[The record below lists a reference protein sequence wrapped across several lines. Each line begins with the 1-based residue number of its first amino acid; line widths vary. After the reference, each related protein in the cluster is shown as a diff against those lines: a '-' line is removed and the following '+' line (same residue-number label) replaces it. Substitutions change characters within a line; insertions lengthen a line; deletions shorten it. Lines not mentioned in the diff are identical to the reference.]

1 MTQSA
6 TPTVS
11 RGSDAVGQE
20 VRIDAE
26 KLQCYHVAREM
37 RALVVGVLPS
47 ASRAARDQ
55 LDRASLS
62 VVLNTAE
69 GAGRRAPGDKARFY
83 SIARGSANE
92 TVALLDVAL
101 PRDATSVAARGLA
114 VRVIQMLSRLEAR
127 FR

>member
-1 MTQSA
+1 MNQSA
-6 TPTVS
+6 APTVS
-11 RGSDAVGQE
+11 RGFGALGHGVL
-20 VRIDAE
+20 IDAE
-26 KLQCYHVAREM
+26 KLRCYHVAVEM
-37 RALVVGVLPS
+37 RALIAGVLPN

-101 PRDATSVAARGLA
+101 PQDAASLTARGLV
-114 VRVIQMLSRLEAR
+114 VRAIQMLSRLEAR

>member
-6 TPTVS
+6 APAVS
-11 RGSDAVGQE
+11 RGSGLSG

-26 KLQCYHVAREM
+26 KLECYHVAQSM
-37 RALVVGVLPS
+37 RALIVGLLPS

-62 VVLNTAE
+62 VVLNIAE

-92 TVALLDVAL
+92 SVALLDAVL
-101 PRDATSVAARGLA
+101 PGDASGLAARRLL

>member
-1 MTQSA
+1 MTQSP

-26 KLQCYHVAREM
+26 KLQCYHVAQEM

-55 LDRASLS
+55 LERASLS
-62 VVLNTAE
+62 VVLNIAE
-69 GAGRRAPGDKARFY
+69 GAGRRAPRDKARFY

-92 TVALLDVAL
+92 SVALLDAAL
-101 PRDATSVAARGLA
+101 AGDVGAAAARTLL

>member
-6 TPTVS
+6 APVVS
-11 RGSDAVGQE
+11 RGSDPCVM
-20 VRIDAE
+20 RIDAE
-26 KLQCYHVAREM
+26 KLECYHIAQDMRVLVA
-37 RALVVGVLPS
+37 GVLLG

-62 VVLNTAE
+62 VVLNIAE
-69 GAGRRAPGDKARFY
+69 GAGRRAPRDKARFY

-92 TVALLDVAL
+92 SVALLDAVLSGDPSAL
-101 PRDATSVAARGLA
+101 AARRLL

>member
-1 MTQSA
+1 MDQNA
-6 TPTVS
+6 TPAVS
-11 RGSDAVGQE
+11 RGSDALEHG

-26 KLQCYHVAREM
+26 KLECYHVAVQM
-37 RALVVGVLPS
+37 RTLIVGVLPS
-47 ASRAARDQ
+47 ASRVARDQ

-101 PRDATSVAARGLA
+101 PGGSAGAAARGLA
-114 VRVIQMLSRLEAR
+114 VRVIQMLAKLEAR